1 MPWYTDSSSVEEL
14 KAALANG
21 HERIGIS
28 IKSFTK
34 EPYFLE
40 MSATYKISVL
50 DLGIKTNILRNLA
63 KKRLLH
69 QSILMRLMKS
79 LILFNP
85 DVYFLVKWSRWPWAI
100 IRAIQVAKEI

>member
-1 MPWYTDSSSVEEL
+1 
-14 KAALANG
+14 
-21 HERIGIS
+21 
-28 IKSFTK
+28 
-34 EPYFLE
+34 

-79 LILFNP
+79 LSSFNP
-85 DVYFLVKWSRWPWAI
+85 DGYFLSNGPGDPEPLSELFK
-100 IRAIQVAKEI
+100 